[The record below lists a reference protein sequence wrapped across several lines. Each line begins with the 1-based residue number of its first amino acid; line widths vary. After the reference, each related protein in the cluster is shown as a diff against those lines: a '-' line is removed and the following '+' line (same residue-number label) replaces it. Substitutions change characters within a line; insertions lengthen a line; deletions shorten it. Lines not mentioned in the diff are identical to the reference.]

1 MQSTNFEF
9 LRPVSP
15 ELAELG
21 AFAELYAHSDPPSS
35 KIKSR
40 ILAEHLAMRVCR
52 ELGVSIV
59 DDNFLTMLKELEQS
73 LRTSM
78 GKSSAM
84 KRLEQQVQSKQIE
97 KSPKP

>member
-1 MQSTNFEF
+1 MSNLEF
-9 LRPVSP
+9 QNSLLINQGYSQNER
-15 ELAELG
+15 
-21 AFAELYAHSDPPSS
+21 F
-35 KIKSR
+35 
-40 ILAEHLAMRVCR
+40 
-52 ELGVSIV
+52 
-59 DDNFLTMLKELEQS
+59 TMLKELEQS